1 VASTSPS
8 TSSSAEL
15 EAAIVTLLGIVLALV
30 AGVVFVPALVFFV
43 ECALALL
50 PGDGRGVSTRGVAR
64 PSFVVLVPAHD
75 ESAVIRAT
83 LEDLLPHLSDRDR
96 IVVIADNCTD
106 DTAAIAR
113 ECGAEVIE
121 RSDPDHRGKG
131 YALSFGVAHLAVN
144 PPDVVIVVD
153 ADCHVQAGTLGELA
167 TLAIASDRPV
177 QAEYLFRPP
186 RQASAGAVI
195 SALAVLVRNRVRPRG
210 LARIGLPCHL
220 GGTGMAFPWAV
231 IRKAPPTES
240 YLVED
245 LLMGIELSILGHPP
259 LLAWEV
265 QVVSVLP
272 EKQSAAMGQRRRWE
286 HGQLTTL
293 LQQAP
298 RLLGVGLRTRR
309 PQLVAMALD
318 LAVPPLA
325 LLVLSTFALF
335 GAAFVVGWLGG
346 PWTAFRIACAALGC
360 ITAGVLGAWAV
371 YGRPAIPLRALLAV
385 PLYVAW
391 KIPIYL
397 GYLVRRRQKTWER
410 TERDSSAERDEPP
423 G

>member
-1 VASTSPS
+1 M
-8 TSSSAEL
+8 
-15 EAAIVTLLGIVLALV
+15 TLLGILLALA
-30 AGVVFVPALVFFV
+30 AGVLLLPALVFFA
-43 ECALALL
+43 ECVLALL
-50 PGDGRGVSTRGVAR
+50 PGDGRRVSTTGVAR
-64 PSFVVLVPAHD
+64 PSFAVLVPAHD

-83 LEDLLPHLSDRDR
+83 LEDLLPHLSERDR

-131 YALSFGVAHLAVN
+131 YALSFGVAHLALD
-144 PPDVVIVVD
+144 PPDVVVVVD
-153 ADCHVQAGTLGELA
+153 ADCHVQSGTLGELA

-186 RQASAGAVI
+186 REPSAGSVI

-210 LARIGLPCHL
+210 LSRVGLPCHL

-231 IRKAPPTES
+231 IRRAPPTES

-259 LLAWEV
+259 LLSWEV

-272 EKQSAAMGQRRRWE
+272 EKQDAAIGQRRRWE

-298 RLLGVGLRTRR
+298 RLFGLGLRMRR
-309 PQLVAMALD
+309 PYLVAMALD

-325 LLVLSTFALF
+325 LLVLSTGAVFC
-335 GAAFVVGWLGG
+335 AAFLVGWLGG
-346 PWTAFRIACAALGC
+346 PWAAFRIATSAMGC

-371 YGRPAIPLRALLAV
+371 YGRATIPLRYLLAV

-397 GYLVRRRQKTWER
+397 TYLVRKRQKTWER
-410 TERDSSAERDEPP
+410 TARDPAENGDEPP
-423 G
+423 A

>member
-1 VASTSPS
+1 
-8 TSSSAEL
+8 
-15 EAAIVTLLGIVLALV
+15 VTLLGILLAIA
-30 AGVVFVPALVFFV
+30 AGVLFVPALVFFV

-50 PGDGRGVSTRGVAR
+50 PGDGRRVSTKGVAR

-75 ESAVIRAT
+75 ESAVIKAT
-83 LEDLLPHLSDRDR
+83 LDDLLPQLGERDR

-106 DTAAIAR
+106 DTAEIAR
-113 ECGAEVIE
+113 SCGAEVIE
-121 RSDPDHRGKG
+121 RTDPDHRGKG
-131 YALSFGVAHLAVN
+131 YALSFGVAHLAVD

-153 ADCHVQAGTLGELA
+153 ADCHVQTGTLGELA

-186 RQASAGAVI
+186 KQPSAGSVI

-210 LARIGLPCHL
+210 LARVGLPCHL

-259 LLAWEV
+259 LLSWEV

-272 EKQSAAMGQRRRWE
+272 EKTSAAMGQRRRWE

-298 RLLGVGLRTRR
+298 RLFGIGLRTRR
-309 PQLVAMALD
+309 PELVAMALD

-325 LLVLSTFALF
+325 LLVLSTVALF
-335 GAAFVVGWLGG
+335 GAAYLVGWLGG
-346 PWTAFRIACAALGC
+346 PWTAFRIATSALGC
-360 ITAGVLGAWAV
+360 IAAGVLGAWAV
-371 YGRPAIPLRALLAV
+371 YGRATIPLRYLLAA

-397 GYLVRRRQKTWER
+397 SFLVRKRHKTWER
-410 TERDSSAERDEPP
+410 TERDPSAPEDPK
-423 G
+423 